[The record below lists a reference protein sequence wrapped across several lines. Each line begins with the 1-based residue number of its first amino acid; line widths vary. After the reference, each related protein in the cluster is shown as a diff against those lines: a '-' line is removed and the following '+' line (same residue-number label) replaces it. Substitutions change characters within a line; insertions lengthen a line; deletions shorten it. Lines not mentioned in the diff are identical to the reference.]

1 MSVSNWTLLK
11 ITRDLKNKYQ
21 IDILELKNV
30 MTEDK
35 NRVGLKADYIAE
47 ERVSELWDGLED
59 GDPE

>member
-35 NRVGLKADYIAE
+35 NRVGLKADYVAE
-47 ERVSELWDGLED
+47 ERVSEL
-59 GDPE
+59 

>member
-35 NRVGLKADYIAE
+35 NRVDLKADYVAE
-47 ERVSELWDGLED
+47 ERVSEL
-59 GDPE
+59 